1 MPVKASS
8 LTTGVGIAIQA
19 GQAVAETVAAIHD
32 KNQRRQVDRNLA
44 FLSTSQKD
52 RLEKELLK
60 TSNVNERIKIL
71 VDAITKI
78 KSEQSTSLIQSTLL
92 EKTQKEKTL
101 ALVVLGGALLL
112 LIGVVVIKKL

>member
-1 MPVKASS
+1 MPITA
-8 LTTGVGIAIQA
+8 GVIIQA
-19 GQAVAETVAAIHD
+19 GQAIAETTASIHD

-44 FLSTSQKD
+44 FLSASQKD

-78 KSEQSTSLIQSTLL
+78 KSEQSTSLIQSTTLA
-92 EKTQKEKTL
+92 KTQKEKTL